1 VSEDAF
7 ERLFRSAARTRR
19 VSTELKPLLH
29 GVYDAVDRNPSL
41 LRSALERLLS
51 FLASPSGRTDAN
63 CCVTDLFF
71 SGVESWDLNLDALPP
86 PLRAFLSDLGG
97 TLHDTVYAPHIAANF
112 ESLPEQLLQRLHR
125 IG

>member
-1 VSEDAF
+1 
-7 ERLFRSAARTRR
+7 
-19 VSTELKPLLH
+19 LLH

-63 CCVTDLFF
+63 CC
-71 SGVESWDLNLDALPP
+71 VESWDLNLDALPP